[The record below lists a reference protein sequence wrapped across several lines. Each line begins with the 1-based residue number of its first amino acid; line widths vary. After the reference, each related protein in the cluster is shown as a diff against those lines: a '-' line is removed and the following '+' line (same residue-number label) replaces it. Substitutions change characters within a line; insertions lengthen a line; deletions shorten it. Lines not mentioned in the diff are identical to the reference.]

1 MFHKLKK
8 NFQSFSDHHLNPLL
22 QHTHTHAHTHT
33 CMHMHTHV
41 YVHTDYT
48 ITCAFK
54 EQAIL
59 HSSIGKWRIK
69 QFKFKYELEKHFRAL
84 W

>member
-1 MFHKLKK
+1 
-8 NFQSFSDHHLNPLL
+8 
-22 QHTHTHAHTHT
+22 
-33 CMHMHTHV
+33 MHMHTHV